1 MGCISA
7 IDHPTRV
14 EVQELLSRYCHYL
27 DHDRGDCWAK
37 LFTHDG
43 VFEESDGLTLR
54 GQAELGSLPSII
66 RRDGGGMLRHMIST
80 IIVDRCDASRDLI
93 VSAYGPVA
101 DLRGDGGISTFYDYH
116 IRINRVPA
124 WRIARIVATRVG
136 GVPVLLPHAQ
146 AQAEGT
152 LHS

>member
-43 VFEESDGLTLR
+43 VFEDSDGLVLR
-54 GQAELGSLPSII
+54 GHGELGSLPSII
-66 RRDGGGMLRHMIST
+66 ARDGGGMLRHMVSS
-80 IIVDRCDASRDLI
+80 IIVDRCATSRDLV

-101 DLRGDGGISTFYDYH
+101 DLRGDGGISTFYDYQVL
-116 IRINRVPA
+116 INRVPA

-136 GVPVLLPHAQ
+136 GVPVLLPRAT
-146 AQAEGT
+146 ADVP